1 MNTQMFEVLKSYIE
15 ARKKT
20 ELEAFQAKMAELEKE
35 EACITAFCTM
45 FQDASKS
52 TEPSTTI
59 ETDSTRLVSEVKLKK
74 PKKAKSKKPKEPTS
88 TVETSPDTE
97 VKGESIVGDIIQTS
111 MPPLPSSPTVQKEP
125 SEYKRFCSSVS
136 VLIKEALD
144 SAKAPLGFY
153 TKVSG
158 YMYSSGLKDNLTV
171 ESVKEAIK
179 YLNDHPEHVSK
190 TKQKTQKN

>member
-20 ELEAFQAKMAELEKE
+20 ELEAFQAKKAELEKE
-35 EACITAFCTM
+35 EACIMAFCTM
-45 FQDASKS
+45 FKDASK
-52 TEPSTTI
+52 PSVEIVEEVPAVDATTK
-59 ETDSTRLVSEVKLKK
+59 VKK

>member
-1 MNTQMFEVLKSYIE
+1 MNTQMFQVLKSYIE
-15 ARKKT
+15 TRKKI

-45 FQDASKS
+45 FQDASK
-52 TEPSTTI
+52 PSVEIVEEVPAVDATTK
-59 ETDSTRLVSEVKLKK
+59 V
-74 PKKAKSKKPKEPTS
+74 KKAKKVKSKKPKEPTS
-88 TVETSPDTE
+88 TVEASPDTE
-97 VKGESIVGDIIQTS
+97 IKGESIVGDIIQTS
-111 MPPLPSSPTVQKEP
+111 MPPLPSSLTVQKEP